1 MGTTIT
7 TEVTDWSTPART
19 ELLELIDKLS
29 AAAVQGT
36 YTPPAPVIPEEVE
49 PSGWTQKAYLDVITK
64 LLRKHHVQVA
74 VIFEAI
80 KNGTGYVSRDQVY
93 ELGHYEE
100 SRSLKGF
107 TRPVNRF
114 TEEAQ
119 EKGLLP
125 DDAED
130 LLLPDYD
137 PAIKGF
143 QRARGFFVPM
153 EVVKLAEE
161 WKALAEKE
169 KGSKAS

>member
-7 TEVTDWSTPART
+7 TDVTDWSAPART

-29 AAAVQGT
+29 AASAQGT
-36 YTPPAPVIPEEVE
+36 YTPPAPVTPEKVE
-49 PSGWTQKAYLDVITK
+49 PSGWTQEAYLEVITK

-93 ELGHYEE
+93 ELGHYDE

-161 WKALAEKE
+161 WKARADRE
-169 KGSKAS
+169 KGGKVS

>member
-1 MGTTIT
+1 MGTTIAAD
-7 TEVTDWSTPART
+7 VTDWSTPART

-29 AAAVQGT
+29 AAAKGT
-36 YTPPAPVIPEEVE
+36 HTPPAPVAPVEVE
-49 PSGWTQKAYLDVITK
+49 PSGWTQEAYLDVITK

-80 KNGTGYVSRDQVY
+80 KNGTGYVSREQVY
-93 ELGHYEE
+93 ELGHYDE

-119 EKGLLP
+119 ERGLLP
-125 DDAED
+125 NDAED

-153 EVVKLAEE
+153 EVVMLAEE

-169 KGSKAS
+169 KGSTAS

>member
-7 TEVTDWSTPART
+7 TDVTDWSTPART

-29 AAAVQGT
+29 ATAVSGT
-36 YTPPAPVIPEEVE
+36 YTPPATVTPEEVE
-49 PSGWTQKAYLDVITK
+49 PSGWTQEAYLNVITR

-93 ELGHYEE
+93 ELGHYDK

-119 EKGLLP
+119 EKELLP
-125 DDAED
+125 NDAED
-130 LLLPDYD
+130 LLVPDYD

-169 KGSKAS
+169 KDSMAS